1 MKASPR
7 ARFGSTMPIRLSA
20 AVAGLL
26 FLAACREEAPPRI
39 LTGRLVRA
47 EGRSARSLLALV
59 PEQCRVGEVFR
70 RLPNG
75 QAELV
80 VVGTGLTRGDAAL
93 WNGRRLKTNF
103 ASSRALSVEVPPTLL
118 ESPGQVD
125 VAIED
130 TFDPTRPKLRAHFV
144 VRPPL

>member
-1 MKASPR
+1 
-7 ARFGSTMPIRLSA
+7 
-20 AVAGLL
+20 
-26 FLAACREEAPPRI
+26 
-39 LTGRLVRA
+39 VRA
-47 EGRSARSLLALV
+47 EGSSARSLLAIV

-70 RLPNG
+70 RLPSG

-80 VVGTGLTRGDAAL
+80 VVGTGLTRGDAIL

-125 VAIED
+125 LTVED

-144 VRPPL
+144 VQPPP